1 MTTALTAGLGRFIAE
16 LRYEDIPAEA
26 REYIAIGFTD
36 CVGVMIAGSKE
47 EAVHIMTS
55 TLAPAPGEATLVFG
69 PGSASA
75 LEAALVNGIA
85 AHALDYDDV
94 AQRGHPSAVLVP
106 AILAEAQALGASG
119 KDMMVAYAAGY
130 ETWAELVRRDSDH
143 HHEKGWHPTGIF
155 GAIGAAAACASL
167 RKLDAHQATH
177 AIALG
182 ASQSAGVMSN
192 FGTMT
197 KPFHAGRSAQSGML
211 AARLAANGFTASP
224 DAFEH
229 PQGFL
234 SAVSPKGRFDLQMPI
249 EAGTKWKLVGDKLSV
264 KKYPLCYCTHRALD
278 AMLDLT
284 GEQTIDPAK
293 IDSVTVSTSR
303 LNSKILRNHLPQTG
317 LEAKFSMEFAMAS
330 ALIAK
335 RAGLAELTD
344 EFVLSPEVQ
353 ALMKRVTVQPDDR
366 EDPEKPGKSPYDM
379 VTVQTVDNRRLESAK
394 VKHIRGGAELPLKRE
409 ELWTKFQGCLQTSP
423 RPFAARDLFD
433 ALMSLEK
440 VAHVNQLPGLARSPG
455 TQQRARSTSES
466 VAVK

>member
-1 MTTALTAGLGRFIAE
+1 
-16 LRYEDIPAEA
+16 
-26 REYIAIGFTD
+26 
-36 CVGVMIAGSKE
+36 
-47 EAVHIMTS
+47 
-55 TLAPAPGEATLVFG
+55 
-69 PGSASA
+69 
-75 LEAALVNGIA
+75 LEAALINATA

-130 ETWAELVRRDSDH
+130 ETWAELVRRDPDH

-167 RKLDAHQATH
+167 HKLDAERAAH

-182 ASQSAGVMSN
+182 ASQSAGVMAN

-197 KPFHAGRSAQSGML
+197 KPFHAGRSAQAGVL

-234 SAVSPKGRFDLQMPI
+234 SAVSPKGRVDVEMPI
-249 EAGTKWKLVGDKLSV
+249 EAGVKWKILKDKLGV

-284 GEQTIDPAK
+284 GEQRIDPAK
-293 IDSVTVSTSR
+293 VNSVTVSTSR

-330 ALIAK
+330 ALVAK

-379 VTVQTVDNRRLESAK
+379 VIVETSDKRRLESAK
-394 VKHIRGGAELPLKRE
+394 VKHIRGGPELPLKRE
-409 ELWTKFQGCLQTSP
+409 ELWTKFEGCLQTSP
-423 RPFAARDLFD
+423 RPFSSRDLFD

-440 VAHVNQLPGLARSPG
+440 VQHVNQLPGLGSSPRSV
-455 TQQRARSTSES
+455 QERARSASES